1 MNRKPIGTIFVT
13 YSSKTK
19 RKDKGLLK
27 AIERYDSP
35 RIRQIAAAASS
46 LGLGFRILSGR
57 HGLLSPGDKI
67 PYYDHLLNWE
77 GVGQVLAKVA
87 GQLALEK
94 VSLVVYFTR
103 PLRKA
108 SAPLAYH
115 ALMEAACAEKGIRM
129 VGIEVERPGA

>member
-1 MNRKPIGTIFVT
+1 MPKRPAGPIFVT

-27 AIERYDSP
+27 ALERYDSP
-35 RIRQIAAAASS
+35 RIRQIAAAAAD
-46 LGLGFRILSGR
+46 LGLNFRILSGR
-57 HGLLSPGDKI
+57 FGLLAPEDKV
-67 PYYDHLLNWE
+67 PYYDHLLKWE

-87 GQLALEK
+87 ARLVREK
-94 VSLVVYFTR
+94 VSAVVYFTR

-129 VGIEVERPGA
+129 IGIEVERPA